1 MKDSMMWPQFLLLFL
16 TVGLAAGCDEDA
28 CNIGISVAVGI
39 AKTCAAVGGVTCVFT
54 GWSTLGLSCVA
65 FAACKV
71 AGVVDQVGKSACNL
85 CGKDQSQEDFS
96 AGQLRNLTEQVFES
110 EQRLQHGIKETQDL
124 IRKRSQAVLDGIK
137 EVDQN
142 IMRLAHQ
149 VEDVRIDLSKTIKK
163 GALQTS
169 YVDDFERFAQFSQRY
184 EDLERGGSGLIV
196 NNRDVEEFKQVVNDF
211 ILGAE
216 QTYTNI
222 HTMIVGNSLLG
233 QESIFAI
240 DRASCSSKGYLLFML
255 HRLFELDATAK
266 FMDGQLVAPVQTERF
281 KKMLINVEQKH
292 IQTCG
297 CPPGQT
303 PQRVN
308 NLPFLVSQPRPKTS
322 AGEFYD
328 QIIGDDTISR
338 TDLKKLRLLYKAK
351 PFDFSP
357 RILTAIR
364 TQPIEVPEMIYRL
377 HSSDS
382 LNTLLLL
389 ENKLFCAEGGEEGV
403 LITGGFAP
411 FGGSR
416 LSSVGV
422 FPSTSESECSPPPL
436 PAGRDLHTTFLTSE
450 PNPVIA
456 TCGGRLRGEDA
467 TASCL
472 VLDESNQRWDESRM
486 GDLTMPREYSAVATL
501 NSVGVFIIGGD
512 TDNNKRTSDFLAA
525 GQMQWQEGPALP
537 VDMTSPCV
545 VTITPTTFLSIYGY
559 NIREFD
565 TAIAGPTSID
575 GWREAGR
582 WPSLKKSRSEWPGCA
597 KLGQKVIIAGGSYGG
612 SLRSTEVL
620 DLDSREITAGGDM
633 ATPRSYFHLATIRSG
648 GQEKVFAVAGLDAL
662 GNKLNSVEEWVE
674 ESSTWKAATSLT
686 STRAYHGVTLV
697 PKHLVC

>member
-1 MKDSMMWPQFLLLFL
+1 MWPQFLLLFL

-266 FMDGQLVAPVQTERF
+266 FMDGQLVDPVQTERF

-308 NLPFLVSQPRPKTS
+308 NLQFLVSQPRPKTSGNLTHWKVWKYICHVS

-382 LNTLLLL
+382 LNTLPLL
-389 ENKLFCAEGGEEGV
+389 ENKLFCAEGGEEGGKTSFV
-403 LITGGFAP
+403 FWNRLI
-411 FGGSR
+411 
-416 LSSVGV
+416 LS
-422 FPSTSESECSPPPL
+422 E
-436 PAGRDLHTTFLTSE
+436 
-450 PNPVIA
+450 
-456 TCGGRLRGEDA
+456 
-467 TASCL
+467 
-472 VLDESNQRWDESRM
+472 
-486 GDLTMPREYSAVATL
+486 
-501 NSVGVFIIGGD
+501 
-512 TDNNKRTSDFLAA
+512 
-525 GQMQWQEGPALP
+525 
-537 VDMTSPCV
+537 
-545 VTITPTTFLSIYGY
+545 
-559 NIREFD
+559 
-565 TAIAGPTSID
+565 
-575 GWREAGR
+575 
-582 WPSLKKSRSEWPGCA
+582 
-597 KLGQKVIIAGGSYGG
+597 
-612 SLRSTEVL
+612 
-620 DLDSREITAGGDM
+620 
-633 ATPRSYFHLATIRSG
+633 
-648 GQEKVFAVAGLDAL
+648 
-662 GNKLNSVEEWVE
+662 
-674 ESSTWKAATSLT
+674 
-686 STRAYHGVTLV
+686 
-697 PKHLVC
+697 

>member
-1 MKDSMMWPQFLLLFL
+1 
-16 TVGLAAGCDEDA
+16 
-28 CNIGISVAVGI
+28 
-39 AKTCAAVGGVTCVFT
+39 VTCVFT

-266 FMDGQLVAPVQTERF
+266 FMDGQLVDPVQTERF

-303 PQRVN
+303 PQWVN

-377 HSSDS
+377 HSSES
-382 LNTLLLL
+382 LNTLPLL

-403 LITGGFAP
+403 LITGGFAA
-411 FGGSR
+411 GSR

-422 FPSTSESECSPPPL
+422 FPSTSGCSPPPL
-436 PAGRDLHTTFLTSE
+436 PAGRSAHTTFLTSE

-456 TCGGRLRGEDA
+456 TCGGRVGGDD

-486 GDLTMPREYSAVATL
+486 GDLTIPRNQAAVATL
-501 NSVGVFIIGGD
+501 NFVGVFIIGG
-512 TDNNKRTSDFLAA
+512 TGDNNERTSEFLAA
-525 GQMQWQEGPALP
+525 GQMQWQAGPALP
-537 VDMTSPCV
+537 VDMKYGPCS
-545 VTITPTTFLSIYGY
+545 VTITPTTFLAIYGT
-559 NIREFD
+559 NIHEFD
-565 TAIAGPTSID
+565 AAIAGPTSID

-582 WPSLKKSRSEWPGCA
+582 WPSLKTSREYWPGCA
-597 KLGQKVIIAGGSYGG
+597 KLGRKVIIAGGRNGG
-612 SLRSTEVL
+612 GTLRSTEVL

-633 ATPRSYFHLATIRSG
+633 TTARRYFHLATIRSG
-648 GQEKVFAVAGLDAL
+648 GQEKVFAVGGRDASDAE
-662 GNKLNSVEEWVE
+662 LNSVEEWVE
-674 ESSTWKAATSLT
+674 ESSTWKAADNIAQKSGYKSGT
-686 STRAYHGVTLV
+686 VTV
-697 PKHLVC
+697 PRKFVCPI